1 MTTTITNATPG
12 PREGTVRSAEGEI
25 LTVPEGWSHLPPGD
39 ALVTRRVKAAGP
51 YWAIGEWYKRRL
63 MSRGIFAPTATIER
77 VRAAVEA
84 ERGTAAY
91 KQRLE
96 AGRARRSRAEEAYV
110 KEFTRE
116 VEAFLAFSAR
126 HASIAAEMAARIAE
140 HATPVGSGTVARTSR
155 IPVAER
161 AEAATIAW
169 MRHRTTA
176 YDFMDIGRAKG
187 ERREV
192 RRALADESRRVLRRY
207 RRGEDPEPGC
217 PLMKALVQP
226 RPGDVLPPEKPS
238 AAAKKAVAKKAI
250 AATAARSEAA
260 QTKTR
265 KDPRSA
271 AANAPSAPVAPAPGK
286 TPAKAATPAPEP
298 PAPKAPPAADDP
310 EMARRTARQAAIRA
324 RLSR

>member
-1 MTTTITNATPG
+1 MTTTITDATPG
-12 PREGTVRSAEGEI
+12 PRPGTVRSAEGEI

-51 YWAIGEWYKRRL
+51 YWAIGEWYKKRL

-91 KQRLE
+91 QKRLE
-96 AGRARRSRAEEAYV
+96 AGRARRSREEEAYV
-110 KEFTRE
+110 AEFTRQ
-116 VEAFLAFSAR
+116 VEAFLAFPPR
-126 HASIAAEMAARIAE
+126 HAAFAAEMARRIAE

-169 MRHRTTA
+169 MRHQTTA
-176 YDFMDIGRAKG
+176 YDFMEIGRAKG

-192 RRALADESRRVLRRY
+192 RRALADESRRILRRY

-217 PLMKALVQP
+217 PLAKALATP
-226 RPGDVLPPEKPS
+226 RPDDATPPPKPDP
-238 AAAKKAVAKKAI
+238 AEAKVAAKKA
-250 AATAARSEAA
+250 AARAA
-260 QTKTR
+260 
-265 KDPRSA
+265 SA
-271 AANAPSAPVAPAPGK
+271 
-286 TPAKAATPAPEP
+286 
-298 PAPKAPPAADDP
+298 KAPPAPRADTPKRTRTAASPASPSAAPATASGAERKPPAPAKAPAEPPADADP
-310 EMARRTARQAAIRA
+310 EMARRAARQAAIRA
-324 RLSR
+324 RLRR